1 MIIDP
6 YRFGFVGPLDN
17 YQSGLWSALSIS
29 CLLTAWINSR
39 TLEVRRSSDNAL
51 SDIGFLA
58 NGVLDTAAL
67 ATFLGSS
74 DGFVRTFTNQQGTS
88 NNGFDQTAA
97 NADQPKIAT
106 AGSSLGFVQFDGTS
120 DYLRSGVASSGVNPA
135 FMVFLRGKL
144 RSTGTQVVLENSTN
158 YNSSNA
164 AVAYYDVGA
173 LSLGIHATS
182 PTGYSRSDF
191 SGAFPNDTTQ
201 CYRYDRA
208 ASGGANQAVLFI
220 NGVKQTRTGNGD
232 IPTQPSGNFNGNVW
246 YLGARGTPT
255 LFSPLNLHTL
265 LVYES
270 ALSDADCATI
280 SNILAAL

>member
-51 SDIGFLA
+51 QDIGFIG
-58 NGVLDTAAL
+58 NGALDTAAL
-67 ATFLGSS
+67 ATFLGAS

-88 NNGFDQTAA
+88 GNGFDQTSS

-106 AGSSLGFVQFDGTS
+106 AGASLGFAQFDGTS
-120 DYLRSGVASSGVNPA
+120 DYLRSGVASTGGNSA
-135 FMVFLRGKL
+135 YTVFLRGKL
-144 RSTGTQVVLENSTN
+144 RSTGTQVILENSTN
-158 YNSSNA
+158 YNSNSA
-164 AVAYYDVGA
+164 PVAYYDAGS
-173 LSLGIHATS
+173 LSLGIHATV

-201 CYRYDRA
+201 CYRYNRA
-208 ASGGANQAVLFI
+208 VTGGANQAVLFI
-220 NGVKQTRTGNGD
+220 DGVKQTRTGNGD
-232 IPTQPSGNFNGNVW
+232 IATEPSGNFIGNVW

-265 LVYES
+265 LIYET
-270 ALSDADCATI
+270 ALSDADCTAI